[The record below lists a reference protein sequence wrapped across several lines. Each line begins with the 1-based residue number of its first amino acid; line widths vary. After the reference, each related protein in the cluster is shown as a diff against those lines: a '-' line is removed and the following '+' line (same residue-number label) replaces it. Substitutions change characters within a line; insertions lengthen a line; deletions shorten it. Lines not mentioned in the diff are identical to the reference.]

1 MNKGRARVR
10 PKARE
15 GEKEAPSSVETTNRG
30 TALSQT
36 AGGATGQGSFA
47 LNFLV
52 TCSGELAGADP
63 AWGGQALQH
72 LREETRRQALQHL
85 LEETRRNQKRGQ
97 DEGEQQR
104 PAGGG
109 GGGEG
114 CRKTNSDK
122 PRQEGEALR
131 ETAQR
136 LIRTGMATRMIG
148 RWGEKLRE
156 MSRDGEDSER
166 EGGRGRGRRER
177 ERTEDVRRGVG
188 AAENG
193 MGPDFEHLPTSELAI
208 LLSIFHLSLRQA
220 ERAKRQV
227 LLIIECS
234 ILI

>member
-52 TCSGELAGADP
+52 TSSGELAGPDP

-97 DEGEQQR
+97 DEGRAAEAC
-104 PAGGG
+104 PGGG
-109 GGGEG
+109 GGGG
-114 CRKTNSDK
+114 VQKDK
-122 PRQEGEALR
+122 Q
-131 ETAQR
+131 
-136 LIRTGMATRMIG
+136 
-148 RWGEKLRE
+148 
-156 MSRDGEDSER
+156 
-166 EGGRGRGRRER
+166 
-177 ERTEDVRRGVG
+177 
-188 AAENG
+188 
-193 MGPDFEHLPTSELAI
+193 
-208 LLSIFHLSLRQA
+208 
-220 ERAKRQV
+220 
-227 LLIIECS
+227 
-234 ILI
+234 